1 LKIFIHNFIF
11 HITFIEID
19 FIFTIN

>member
-19 FIFTIN
+19 FIFIIN